1 MSIFEQRESNLRAYC
16 RVYPTVFD
24 KAINARQ
31 IDEQGNEYIDFFAG
45 AGVLNF
51 GHNNTRM
58 TEAVVKYIQS
68 NGVTH
73 SLDMSTT
80 AKRDFME
87 RFTRV
92 VLEPRN
98 MPHLMQFVGPTGT
111 NAVEAAMKLARR
123 VTNRQEIVAFN
134 HGFHGMT
141 LGSLA
146 ATANSYFRGAAGV
159 PLNHVSHRPFGS
171 EQEGIASDLG
181 GGLEDL
187 KYLRAQY
194 QDSSSGLTLPAA
206 FLVEV
211 VQAEGGVNVAQ
222 KPWLEELGRLARDI
236 GALLILDDIQVGMGR
251 TGSFFSFDDYDVDPD
266 IVCLAKGLGG
276 MGTPLAM
283 NLVKPEH
290 DKHWSPGEHTGTFR
304 GQSLSFVAGSEALG
318 YFENDELMQSVREKT
333 ESMEQALSPLT
344 QQVTQTPSGVKAT
357 VQIRGKGMIQG
368 IDVGNGDIAKAIV
381 EQCFSDG
388 LLLGACGT
396 GGSVVKLIP
405 PLTIPDEDLQQGLAI
420 VVNAV
425 QNQLSN
431 LEGA

>member
-333 ESMEQALSPLT
+333 ESVEQALSPLT